1 MLPAG
6 PLMKEHRLIEK
17 MIDVLKSGLGEIEA
31 KKTFNPSFIEK
42 TVDFFRTYADRTHHG
57 KEENILF
64 KALAEKKL
72 KAEHRAILDE
82 LIREHIFAREK
93 VKGLQEAAQRFSKQ
107 PGALK
112 DITDNIRTLTA
123 FYPAHIQ
130 KEDKRFFLPVMDYFS
145 DAEKNKMLEDFE
157 EFDRNMIH
165 EKYAQVV
172 KNFPEAVS

>member
-17 MIDVLKSGLGEIEA
+17 MIEILKSGVVRIQETGR
-31 KKTFNPSFIEK
+31 FNPSFIEK

-107 PGALK
+107 TGALK
-112 DITDNIRTLTA
+112 DVTDNIRVLTA

-172 KNFPEAVS
+172 KNFPEATS